1 VDDAVEIFAVAAVV
15 DIVIRVDAAQADGEA
30 VEAVVGFGP
39 PAVELERGAILHF
52 GLTCWRVIFSAAS
65 DSRSSVAL

>member
-1 VDDAVEIFAVAAVV
+1 MDDAVEIFAVAAVV

-39 PAVELERGAILHF
+39 PAVELERGGNFAFWFDLP
-52 GLTCWRVIFSAAS
+52 AS
-65 DSRSSVAL
+65 DLQRSFRFAE